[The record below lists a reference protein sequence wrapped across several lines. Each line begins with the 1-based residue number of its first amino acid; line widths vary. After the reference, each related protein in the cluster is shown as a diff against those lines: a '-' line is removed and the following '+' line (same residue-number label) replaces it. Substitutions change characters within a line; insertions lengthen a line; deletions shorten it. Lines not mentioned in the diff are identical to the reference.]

1 MRLRTKNFLL
11 CLLSIIFLAALSGAF
26 RIFAFAEESAA
37 DVGGGTNPNRAA
49 ANVYSDGDN
58 AGELN
63 GVYFSLPKGTS
74 IPYSADWTVAYA
86 PENAA
91 ALKLLRGNTSYE
103 MGTGNGTIIKYGTMD
118 CYLKVEAWMLKD
130 YSSYLPL
137 KDGDVIVADGVFA
150 NSDNGSRFNISRT
163 LFEITGDKADGFSVN
178 VITESED
185 TVRLGTG
192 FDINKN
198 PEVNDDGVA
207 GIYFGLKENDSV
219 TSGTVYT
226 PTDKSVV
233 TFRRK
238 GVNRTYNSVT
248 LVKKGAAE
256 YLLDCSGFGIAL
268 PLRPGDLLTID
279 GIFKSED
286 SVSSIRVDKTYVSL
300 EEESGVTV
308 AKVTSY
314 DPSVIQAGK
323 AVSDARKPN
332 VNSSDGTIWGMY
344 FDLPD
349 GTNIPFDT
357 GWNLGYAPE
366 KASNIRMYRDGE
378 YFPIGKS
385 GMSTLIKFSAT
396 EVYFKTEA
404 WMLSNADKALP
415 LRSGDLIVL
424 EGRFTANNTTFSM
437 SETTI
442 KIAKSDDGE
451 FITDVIGD
459 FREELINRM
468 SEDYPLGNYDRNEKK
483 QIGEIV
489 ASASEKIRNSQKA
502 VNAYEVYV
510 DTVNKLKNITV
521 SPDAIDNLNE
531 KIKPAAIGKLKN
543 FVDRND
549 YFEAQQQKLDQII
562 AEYSEKI
569 LGAGNQ
575 KEVSQFLSEARTD
588 IDSLLTKANIIEKA
602 ITSQTDGWEEY
613 LETYNVVS
621 LRDINF
627 GESLHLKKEGGNT
640 EAINTDER
648 FNNVFNSF
656 VPTSGNDTS
665 SVVFKFYYENNGQQ
679 PYVQFFVRGQMWF
692 GYLFTIGTG
701 GGSTGGYWAQ
711 RLDEDTTKD
720 SLFTANS
727 GHSLTNG
734 VRYEV
739 ELGAVDL
746 KETDRTWIYVKVDGK
761 LGLSTFYDTL
771 AMSEGS
777 FRISVKAALNNE
789 SDYTISNCEEKL
801 TPLNTKKVGAFTLA
815 DGHTDGANGLYA
827 TLVENDVLYAKDK
840 SLSAYA
846 VTENAVVLRR
856 NGEIIKNISTR
867 VPAIQKY
874 TQTNYYIPIATNG
887 FTPQQGDELTIDG
900 DFAYFSSD
908 SNEKFIYS
916 VSRSVFVFNN
926 GAWEQKLSLDDAKNG
941 AKNELDGYADI
952 SLYDEKEASVI
963 TELIK
968 NAKTAID
975 SATTTESVVNILRT
989 AESKI
994 DEVKTTLGKY
1004 ADEAI
1009 KTIEAYKK
1017 DNLSDYSP
1025 EAVAEINR
1033 YKAEA
1038 KAEILSA
1045 DSKARIDSLKQSYL
1059 ERIDTLKTSAETSA
1073 EELSAQKD
1081 EGKQSVKDI
1090 YGGIDL
1096 SKLTEDEIADLNKE
1110 TQDVLRNID
1119 GSATKEQVS
1128 SLVDA
1133 YESKYNKGNQ
1143 QSGKTEKKG
1152 CKSSVIIPV
1161 SACLAFAIAATL
1173 VMIIYKKNKKRS

>member
-11 CLLSIIFLAALSGAF
+11 CLLSITFLVALSGVF
-26 RIFAFAEESAA
+26 RIFAFAEESVA

-63 GVYFSLPKGTS
+63 GVYFSLPKGTN
-74 IPYSADWTVAYA
+74 IPYSVDWTVAYA

-103 MGTGNGTIIKYGTMD
+103 MGTGNGTIIKYGATD
-118 CYLKVEAWMLKD
+118 CYLKIEAWMLKD
-130 YSSYLPL
+130 YSSYLPFR
-137 KDGDVIVADGVFA
+137 DGDVIVADGVFA
-150 NSDNGSRFNISRT
+150 NSDNGSRFNIFRT
-163 LFEITGDKADGFSVN
+163 LFEIAGDKADGFSVN
-178 VITESED
+178 VIAESEN
-185 TVRLGTG
+185 TVHLGSG
-192 FDINKN
+192 FDIEKN
-198 PEVNDDGVA
+198 PRENEDGID
-207 GIYFGLKENDSV
+207 GIYFGLNENDSV
-219 TSGTVYT
+219 VSGTVYT

-233 TFRRK
+233 TFKRK

-248 LVKKGAAE
+248 LVKTGDAE

-268 PLRPGDLLTID
+268 PLRSGDLLTID

-286 SVSSIRVDKTYVSL
+286 SVSSIRVDKTYVSI

-344 FDLPD
+344 FDLPNGAD
-349 GTNIPFDT
+349 VPFDT
-357 GWNLGYAPE
+357 GWTLGYAPE
-366 KASNIRMYRDGE
+366 KASNIRIYRDGE
-378 YFPIGKS
+378 YFPIGKL

-415 LRSGDLIVL
+415 LRDGDLIVL
-424 EGRFTANNTTFSM
+424 DGRFTANSTTFSM

-442 KIAKSDDGE
+442 KITKSDEGA
-451 FITDVIGD
+451 FITDVIEN
-459 FREELINRM
+459 FREELIYRIGD
-468 SEDYPLGNYDRNEKK
+468 DYPLSNYDRNEKR
-483 QIGEIV
+483 QISEIV

-510 DTVNKLKNITV
+510 DAVNKIKNITV
-521 SPDAIDNLNE
+521 SPDAIDNLNQ
-531 KIKPAAIGKLKN
+531 KIKPAAIEKLNN
-543 FVDRND
+543 FVDKND
-549 YFEAQQQKLDQII
+549 YFEAQRQKLEQII

-621 LRDINF
+621 LRDMSL

-665 SVVFKFYYENNGQQ
+665 SVVFRFYYENNGSQ

-701 GGSTGGYWAQ
+701 GGGYWAQ
-711 RLDEDTTKD
+711 RLDEDSTKD

-727 GHSLTNG
+727 GHALSNG
-734 VRYEV
+734 VRHEI
-739 ELGAVDL
+739 ELGAIDL
-746 KETDRTWIYVKVDGK
+746 RETDRTWIYVKVDGE
-761 LGLSTFYDTL
+761 LGISTFYDTL
-771 AMSEGS
+771 SMSEGS
-777 FRISVKAALNNE
+777 FRISVKASLSNE
-789 SDYTISNCEEKL
+789 SDYTISNFEEGL
-801 TPLNTKKVGAFTLA
+801 TPLKAKKVGAFTLA
-815 DGHTDGANGLYA
+815 EGHTDGANGLYA
-827 TLVENDVLYAKDK
+827 TLVKNDVLYAKDK
-840 SLSAYA
+840 SISAYA
-846 VTENAVVLRR
+846 VTENAVVLKR
-856 NGEIIKNISTR
+856 NGEIIKKISTR
-867 VPAIQKY
+867 APAIQKY
-874 TQTNYYIPIATNG
+874 TQTDYFVPIATNG
-887 FTPQQGDELTIDG
+887 FTPQQGDELIIEG
-900 DFAYFSSD
+900 DFAYFSSSTND
-908 SNEKFIYS
+908 KFIYS

-926 GAWEQKLSLDDAKNG
+926 GAWEQKVSLDDAKKG
-941 AKNELDGYADI
+941 AKDELDGYVDI
-952 SLYDEKEASVI
+952 SLYDEEEASVI

-968 NAKTAID
+968 NAKTTID
-975 SATTTESVVNILRT
+975 SAETADSVVELLRT

-994 DEVKTTLGKY
+994 DEVRTALGKY

-1017 DNLSDYSP
+1017 DNLSDYSVDG
-1025 EAVAEINR
+1025 VAEIAR

-1038 KAEILSA
+1038 KEAILSA
-1045 DSKARIDSLKQSYL
+1045 DSKERIDSLKQSCIAQ
-1059 ERIDTLKTSAETSA
+1059 IDGLKTSAETSA

-1090 YGGIDL
+1090 YGSIDL

-1110 TQDVLRNID
+1110 TLDVLRNID
-1119 GSATKEQVS
+1119 GSITKEQVS

-1143 QSGKTEKKG
+1143 QPGDTEKKG
-1152 CKSSVIIPV
+1152 CKSAVIISV
-1161 SACLAFAIAATL
+1161 SACLAFAIIATL
-1173 VMIIYKKNKKRS
+1173 VIIIYKKNKKRS